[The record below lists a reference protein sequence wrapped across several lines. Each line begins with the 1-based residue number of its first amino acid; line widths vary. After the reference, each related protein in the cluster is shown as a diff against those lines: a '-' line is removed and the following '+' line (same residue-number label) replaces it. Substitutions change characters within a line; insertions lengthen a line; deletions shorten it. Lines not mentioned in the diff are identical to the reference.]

1 MGVASCDRMPMFVAA
16 RRVPSL
22 RPGHEGPRHAV
33 SVAGHDLAACLRELS
48 TSAGSLEDALEPMLQ
63 AILATT
69 GATAGALCL
78 YDVRQQA
85 LRLAGEIGLSDEGC
99 RKLRVIARRGE
110 ADSWGIPLHGM
121 LNRRC
126 YLIEH
131 AAQNRFVPPLIPD
144 ATKIET
150 VACLPVYSGDTPLAS
165 LVLVTRTPRTLGER
179 ELHGIE
185 ASVHE
190 IGRLIET
197 MRQRALQRESKP
209 PMPASVPTIGV
220 GASGGIASASPAAD
234 TTSLA
239 AELARV
245 ERERDR
251 VAAELETLRGEAHG
265 TTEAHAAALE
275 HLRMRLGEAETRA
288 AREQRAREEL
298 EIHLA
303 AAIQTGR

>member
-1 MGVASCDRMPMFVAA
+1 
-16 RRVPSL
+16 
-22 RPGHEGPRHAV
+22 
-33 SVAGHDLAACLRELS
+33 
-48 TSAGSLEDALEPMLQ
+48 MLQ
-63 AILATT
+63 AILETT

-78 YDVRQQA
+78 YDARQQA

-99 RKLRVIARRGE
+99 RKLRIVARRGE

-185 ASVHE
+185 SPVHE

-197 MRQRALQRESKP
+197 MRQRALQSENKP
-209 PMPASVPTIGV
+209 PMPASVSPIGV
-220 GASGGIASASPAAD
+220 GASGGIASALPAGVPSVD
-234 TTSLA
+234 TKSWSCTLPPLSK
-239 AELARV
+239 
-245 ERERDR
+245 RERR
-251 VAAELETLRGEAHG
+251 SCVRRFRR
-265 TTEAHAAALE
+265 HAKPSV
-275 HLRMRLGEAETRA
+275 RA
-288 AREQRAREEL
+288 PPPSPK
-298 EIHLA
+298 
-303 AAIQTGR
+303 